1 MSLSKDL
8 RLQAIEQNLNT
19 VKVMAK
25 EKRMQSEWDLKFLR
39 GETLQSKR
47 RELNWPEWEGTTFL
61 TKEWLGAVG

>member
-19 VKVMAK
+19 VKVIAK
-25 EKRMQSEWDLKFLR
+25 EKRMQSECDLKFLR

-47 RELNWPEWEGTTFL
+47 HELN
-61 TKEWLGAVG
+61 